1 MYPVVGPRRI
11 RALATIVLAGIIAI
25 PTSAAA
31 QNNDIWVAIAKHASL
46 TSDGSV
52 VIRIHI
58 ACDPLP
64 GFEEFQEGYAG
75 AGQERTGASGETGID
90 GMVVCDGE
98 AHTHTARV
106 FPFEG
111 AFERGPAGA
120 NASVFICNLLGDE
133 QHCIAGSASRR
144 IIIRGRTI
152 P

>member
-1 MYPVVGPRRI
+1 MYSVSVPRRI
-11 RALATIVLAGIIAI
+11 RALAPIVLAGIMAVS
-25 PTSAAA
+25 TNTTA
-31 QNNDIWVAIAKHASL
+31 QDEDIWVAIAKHASL
-46 TSDGSV
+46 ASDGSV

-75 AGQERTGASGETGID
+75 AGQERTGATSESGID

-98 AHTHTARV
+98 AHTHTARL
-106 FPFEG
+106 FPHEG
-111 AFERGPAGA
+111 AFKRGPAGA
-120 NASVFICNLLGDE
+120 SASVFICNLVGDE
-133 QHCIAGSASRR
+133 QLCISGAGSGR